1 MNICLVISQLKLYV
15 HITHF
20 FFHYCYNLIVGFIL
34 LFGKNQMKPKPKHH
48 INLSVLSFKRKFV
61 SRICALIKLECLLVA
76 HLRLQ
81 L

>member
-15 HITHF
+15 HTAN
-20 FFHYCYNLIVGFIL
+20 FFHYGYNSIVGITFE
-34 LFGKNQMKPKPKHH
+34 KTKPKSKHH
-48 INLSVLSFKRKFV
+48 INLSVLLFKRKFV

-76 HLRLQ
+76 HLLPQ